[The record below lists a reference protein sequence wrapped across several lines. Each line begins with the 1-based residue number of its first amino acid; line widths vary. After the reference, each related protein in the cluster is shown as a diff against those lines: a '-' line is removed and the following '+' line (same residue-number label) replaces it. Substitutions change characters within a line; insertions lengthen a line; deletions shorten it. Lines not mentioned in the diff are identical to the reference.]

1 MIDHMLV
8 NLKKYYE
15 GRFPCYIGMNIKA
28 PKSGLPAYYMADS
41 PVDGA
46 DMLLSTA
53 KPSLTPAELEN
64 KEVLAQRLNGLD
76 DFYLLIQP
84 AGYYS
89 YINCWI
95 KLSDLVKNG
104 GVSASLTHVC
114 HALSLVRKV
123 LSMAIEKM
131 KYQLQDWYQGKMQN
145 YIGRSVTLPKTK
157 IRFYDIHDSR
167 DVMPSGSYTDCQ
179 HGKILGN
186 IGTVNGQFFVGN
198 DTFLTISFPF
208 EFDYDEVHTVWLKMS
223 DILQNG
229 GVSSSPLT
237 HLYQGL
243 RHLLDRKVAL
253 AND

>member
-1 MIDHMLV
+1 
-8 NLKKYYE
+8 
-15 GRFPCYIGMNIKA
+15 
-28 PKSGLPAYYMADS
+28 
-41 PVDGA
+41 
-46 DMLLSTA
+46 
-53 KPSLTPAELEN
+53 
-64 KEVLAQRLNGLD
+64 
-76 DFYLLIQP
+76 
-84 AGYYS
+84 
-89 YINCWI
+89 
-95 KLSDLVKNG
+95 
-104 GVSASLTHVC
+104 
-114 HALSLVRKV
+114 
-123 LSMAIEKM
+123 MAIEKM

-229 GVSSSPLT
+229 G
-237 HLYQGL
+237 Y
-243 RHLLDRKVAL
+243 RVAL
-253 AND
+253 